1 MIIQCPS
8 CNTNFFLDEKKFN
21 GTPKKLKCSRCS
33 FVWTSSPN
41 GKPLSVPKLFEPSS
55 TQGLKSTKIQQKNI
69 DKNLKPD
76 HPLPVVFNK
85 QNNSKSDFIFWFFLF
100 FLFSALIIGWNKRV
114 LIINKFPSFSPII
127 EIFDSSIKFR
137 GIEINNLSSKASSD
151 DPNFPLIVTGSL
163 INQENYLRKVPS
175 LEVIIESA
183 DGKILIKKVF
193 KFGSNEFF
201 DYLEI
206 KDFEVKFSQF
216 PENASNI
223 FVEIIE

>member
-21 GTPKKLKCSRCS
+21 GSPKKLKCSRCA

-41 GKPLSVPKLFEPSS
+41 GKPLNVPKLFEPTS
-55 TQGLKSTKIQQKNI
+55 TQGLKSIEAEQKNN
-69 DKNLKPD
+69 DKNPEPT

-85 QNNSKSDFIFWFFLF
+85 QKNSKLDFIFWFFLF

-114 LIINKFPSFSPII
+114 LIVNKFPSLSPVI

-175 LEVIIESA
+175 LLVIIESS
-183 DGKILIKKVF
+183 DGKVLIKKTF
-193 KFGSNEFF
+193 KFNNNEFF

-206 KDFEVKFSQF
+206 KDFEVKFNQF

>member
-21 GTPKKLKCSRCS
+21 GSPKKLKCSRCA

-41 GKPLSVPKLFEPSS
+41 GKPLNVPKLFEPTS
-55 TQGLKSTKIQQKNI
+55 TQGLKSIQTEQNTN
-69 DKNLKPD
+69 DKNLEPD

-85 QNNSKSDFIFWFFLF
+85 QKNSMSDFIFWFFLF

-114 LIINKFPSFSPII
+114 LIINKFPSLSPII

-137 GIEINNLSSKASSD
+137 GIEINNLSSISSSD
-151 DPNFPLIVTGSL
+151 DPNFPLIVKGSL

-175 LEVIIESA
+175 LLIIIESS
-183 DGKILIKKVF
+183 DGKILIEKTF
-193 KFGSNEFF
+193 KFNNNEFF